1 LNHKLYILL
10 IIIICSCLQVHFT
23 YAQNFKVNLSPKH
36 LAKINEGK
44 SAHEKLKKY
53 RKFFSKDSAK
63 QMKKLNKQL
72 QRKYDSSTRVML
84 KEQKLTQL
92 MEKKGIKPPI
102 DTLEVLK
109 QYASL
114 IRKDTSSWDSLRSK
128 GLTEA
133 ESKALEALPANQKGE
148 LQTLH
153 DQYGLSKDELKKIL
167 AGDSTTKKEIKAK
180 LATLSKDKGMENLS
194 QMKQVKELQSTYGFS
209 INEAQGYLS
218 GDSTAKKKIKIQALQ
233 KAKEKSLASLPP
245 GQRKQVEAF
254 QKEYGPYSKEIK
266 QYLFFLKDSVDRSD
280 TLKAMI
286 AKNAKELAT
295 KFGGSE
301 IAQVNAFDKKMAE
314 MKAMPDQYKKQ
325 VDQYKDPAKV
335 KEEAKQKAAE
345 QLSQLEAVKGVQNK
359 MGLAKKKFSTLL
371 NSNDLST
378 GIKEK
383 SLKGRP
389 LRERWVI
396 GGNFNIANTS
406 PLMIDLS
413 PQFGYKINKKFQVGV
428 SGIYRA
434 KFVDSVR
441 VSNAVPADVRGYSAF
456 ATYGLMLNF
465 FAYAE
470 FERTS
475 STVKQQSLDPKGS
488 VQWVNSAL
496 VGIGRQ
502 FRLHSKVN
510 ASVLLLWNPLHENGK
525 SPYHDAFVIK
535 TGFQLSDLALL
546 KR

>member
-1 LNHKLYILL
+1 MRDKLYILL
-10 IIIICSCLQVHFT
+10 IILTCSFLQVQFT
-23 YAQNFKVNLSPKH
+23 YAQTFKVSLSPKH
-36 LAKINEGK
+36 LTKINEGK
-44 SAHEKLKKY
+44 SAREKLKKY

-63 QMKKLNKQL
+63 QMRKLNKQL
-72 QRKYDSSTRVML
+72 QRKYDSSIRVML
-84 KEQKLTQL
+84 KEQKLAKL
-92 MEKKGIKPPI
+92 MEKRGIKLPI
-102 DTLEVLK
+102 DTIEVLK

-114 IRKDTSSWDSLRSK
+114 IPKDSASWHSLENK
-128 GLTEA
+128 GLIEIET
-133 ESKALEALPANQKGE
+133 KALAALPADQKGE
-148 LQTLH
+148 LQALH
-153 DQYGLSKDELKKIL
+153 DQYGLSKDVLKKFL
-167 AGDSTTKKEIKAK
+167 AGDSTTKREMKAK
-180 LATLSKDKGMENLS
+180 LATLSKDKGIENLS

-209 INEAQGYLS
+209 INEARGYLS
-218 GDSTAKKKIKIQALQ
+218 GDSATRKKVKVQALQ
-233 KAKEKSLASLPP
+233 KAKEKSLASLPS

-254 QKEYGPYSKEIK
+254 QKEYGPYSKEVK
-266 QYLFFLKDSVDRSD
+266 QYLFFLKDSVDHSD
-280 TLKAMI
+280 KLKAMV
-286 AKNAKELAT
+286 AKNAKELAN
-295 KFGGSE
+295 KFGGRE
-301 IAQVNAFDKKMAE
+301 IAQFNALDKKMAE
-314 MKAMPDQYKKQ
+314 IKAMPDQYKKQ

-396 GGNFNIANTS
+396 GGNFNIANTA

-413 PQFGYKINKKFQVGV
+413 PQFGYRINKKFQIGV

-441 VSNAVPADVRGYSAF
+441 VSNAVSADVRGYSAF

-502 FRLHSKVN
+502 FRLHPKVN

-535 TGFQLSDLALL
+535 TGFQLSELALF
-546 KR
+546 KK